1 MMTFMQAKS
10 LEIKNLTEAWGNLGL
25 DQSVYVCELWYIPAQ
40 LNGIKIDRS
49 RIISLY
55 SAFVP
60 VVLVVFN
67 QSLKEKIL
75 QKRKKKKSTYKT
87 SKLSESFI
95 WLGARVW

>member
-1 MMTFMQAKS
+1 MYVNS
-10 LEIKNLTEAWGNLGL
+10 NIYWHNLHK
-25 DQSVYVCELWYIPAQ
+25 
-40 LNGIKIDRS
+40 IKIDRS

-95 WLGARVW
+95 WLGATVW